1 MDIKRFWQKLLNKNA
16 EKSSPSEADRQDIS
30 AKYDEILHLLK
41 RFDDLL
47 SQDRFLARSD
57 YKEFAEQCQPLRI
70 YFEPLIKSGIW
81 ENYSRN
87 NNADNRAIDRFMSL
101 ASDIADLQ
109 KGSVI
114 VKNHNDR
121 FIARHLESEKSYLDH
136 ILEAC
141 DPAIQLDREQ
151 REVVLSDEDHT
162 LVIAGAGA
170 GKTTTIAAKV
180 RYLVDIQKIDPE
192 QILIISF
199 TNKAVEELRERING
213 ALKIPCPV
221 STFHSVGYTILRLG
235 EAERK
240 RVVDNGFLYHIITK
254 YLKESVLSQP
264 SVVDKLVLF
273 FGSYFSAPYTGKQLN
288 DYFQFVTNTDH
299 STLKGNL
306 PDYIK
311 EIVDRK
317 TRKTVTLNNETVRSA
332 EEVRIANFLYM
343 NQIGYE
349 YEPIYQYPILDSNKP
364 YTPDF
369 LIRQGDRVT
378 YIEHFGIT
386 ENGENN
392 LYSPETLKKYKK
404 RINEKILLHKRH
416 KTDLIYTFSSY
427 NDGRDFLLHLKEK
440 LLERH
445 YRLEKRSTV
454 DVYRKIIES
463 EEDRYITRLVV
474 LLCTFI
480 NNFKTQGFRFDQFKQ
495 FRQKTK
501 NIRTKIFLDIC
512 SNCFLEYQKRL
523 QEGHCIDFQ
532 DMINES
538 AELLNSKQLSRDH
551 IDYKY
556 IIVDEYQD
564 ISRQR
569 YHLIQALSTLC
580 KAKIVAV
587 GDDWQ
592 SIYAFSGSILPLFT
606 RFCQEVGYGQELQ
619 ITRTYRNAQEIIDIA
634 GTFVQKNSA
643 QIKKALISPK
653 TISNPVIIYP
663 YSEEYDKKS
672 ETKTNGGKYHFL
684 GIAVNQAIENILNGR
699 PPQQKGRTAS
709 LLLIGRYGFD
719 ARNLCYSKEFN
730 YDEKSGRVYSV
741 KYGSHVKIQFLTAHS
756 SKGLSADNVIIINA
770 KDEAYGFPSKIE
782 DDPILNLVVAND
794 TSYSYAEERRLF
806 YVALTRTRNR
816 VYIVTPQKR
825 PSEFIKELLSDPQSY
840 PNVTLKGTL
849 DSNMTKNAVYN
860 SCPICGF
867 PMQFRWNKNY
877 GLKLWMC
884 SNDQEVCGFMTNDRR
899 GGDLSIQKCD
909 WCNDGFLIV
918 KKSNNDF
925 ILGCTNY
932 KTDRSGCGRMLNRVH
947 YHSWLQ
953 NEFGRT
959 DRSADKPSFFQPVHS
974 QVTKSAGNEQK
985 ADSTKR
991 TPRTPAPPK
1000 QPQVHTVDYQ
1010 KQKVGT
1016 ENFTIVMDDQG
1027 NILTDM
1033 KLLQNLRQLRSRL
1046 VEQRVQSASRFLTND
1061 ILVALA
1067 TEKPV
1072 TREEMMSING
1082 IGSES
1087 YNQFGKIVID
1097 CIKRSVSS

>member
-1 MDIKRFWQKLLNKNA
+1 MDIKRIWQKLLNKNA
-16 EKSSPSEADRQDIS
+16 EKSSSAEADHEDIS
-30 AKYDEILHLLK
+30 AKYNEILYLLK
-41 RFDDLL
+41 QFDGLL

-57 YKEFAEQCQPLRI
+57 YKELAEQCQLLRPRI
-70 YFEPLIKSGIW
+70 EMFLKSAEW
-81 ENYSRN
+81 EKYSRN
-87 NNADNRAIDRFMSL
+87 TNVDSRAIDRFMLL
-101 ASDIADLQ
+101 APDIADVQ
-109 KGSVI
+109 KESVI
-114 VKNHNDR
+114 IKDHNDR

-141 DPAIQLDREQ
+141 DPTIRLDHEQ
-151 REVVLSDEDHT
+151 REVVLSDEDYT

-180 RYLVDIQKIDPE
+180 RYLVDIRKIDPQ
-192 QILIISF
+192 QILVISF

-213 ALKIPCPV
+213 ALGIPCPI
-221 STFHSVGYTILRLG
+221 STFHSVGYTILRQG

-240 RVVDNGFLYHIITK
+240 KVVDNGFLYYVITK
-254 YLKESVLSQP
+254 YLKESVLSQ
-264 SVVDKLVLF
+264 SEMVDKLVLF

-288 DYFQFVTNTDH
+288 EYFQFITRTDH
-299 STLKGNL
+299 STLRGSL
-306 PDYIK
+306 PGYIK

-317 TRKTVTLNNETVRSA
+317 TRKTVTLNNETVRST
-332 EEVRIANFLYM
+332 EEVRIANFLYI
-343 NQIGYE
+343 NQIDYE

-369 LIRQGDRVT
+369 LIRQGDRIT

-392 LYSPETLKKYKK
+392 LYSPETLQKYKK

-440 LLERH
+440 LIEH
-445 YRLEKRSTV
+445 GYQLEKRSSV
-454 DVYRKIIES
+454 DVYRKIADS

-512 SNCFLEYQKRL
+512 SNCFLEYQKQL
-523 QEGHCIDFQ
+523 QERHCIDFQ

-538 AELLNSKQLSRDH
+538 AELLNNKRLSHDH
-551 IDYKY
+551 VDYKY

-569 YHLIQALSTLC
+569 YHLVQALSTLC

-672 ETKTNGGKYHFL
+672 KTDGGKYHFL
-684 GIAVNQAIENILNGR
+684 GIAVNQAIENILSDR
-699 PPQQKGRTAS
+699 SPQQKGKTAS

-741 KYGSHVKIQFLTAHS
+741 KYGSRVKILFLTAHS

-840 PNVTLKGTL
+840 PNVTLKGEL
-849 DSNMTKNAVYN
+849 DSDMTKNTVSN

-867 PMQFRWNKNY
+867 PMQLRWNKNY

-909 WCNDGFLIV
+909 WCHDGFLIV

-925 ILGCTNY
+925 FLGCTNY
-932 KTDRSGCGRMLNRVH
+932 KPDRSGCGRMLNRVH

-953 NEFGRT
+953 NDFGRP
-959 DRSADKPSFFQPVHS
+959 DRSADRPSFFQPALLPVNES
-974 QVTKSAGNEQK
+974 TDATPKTGRTKPIPK
-985 ADSTKR
+985 
-991 TPRTPAPPK
+991 TPAPPK
-1000 QPQVHTVDYQ
+1000 SPQVHTVDYQ

-1033 KLLQNLRQLRSRL
+1033 KLLQNLRQLRGRL
-1046 VEQRVQSASRFLTND
+1046 IEQNIRSASRLLTND
-1061 ILVALA
+1061 ILVALS

-1082 IGSES
+1082 IGNEF
-1087 YNQFGKIVID
+1087 YDRFGKIIID
-1097 CIKRSVSS
+1097 YIKRSVNA